1 MKNLIILALSLL
13 TFSTFG
19 QRAQGDSWVQ
29 YYTAPDKL
37 LHASAGFGISS
48 TITTGY
54 ATARPNEPLINSVG
68 LGIMG
73 GTLSGALKEIAFDH
87 YGGLGQ
93 PDAGD
98 FYATMMGSI
107 VGSLTTAAVIRW
119 SRKRA
124 DKQRTLE
131 VVDFATGN
139 YSTITK

>member
-1 MKNLIILALSLL
+1 MKNLLIL
-13 TFSTFG
+13 TFSLLAFSTFA
-19 QRAQGDSWVQ
+19 QRAQGDSFLE

-37 LHASAGFGISS
+37 LHAGAGYGISA

-54 ATARPNEPLINSVG
+54 ATARPDEPLINAVG
-68 LGIMG
+68 LGIIG
-73 GTLSGALKEIAFDH
+73 GTLSGALKEIALDH

-119 SRKRA
+119 SRKRSA
-124 DKQRTLE
+124 KRRTVE
-131 VVDFATGN
+131 VVDFRTG
-139 YSTITK
+139 SVKTIAK

>member
-1 MKNLIILALSLL
+1 MKNLLILAFFLL
-13 TFSTFG
+13 TFSTFA
-19 QRAQGDSWVQ
+19 QRAQGDSFVE

-54 ATARPNEPLINSVG
+54 ATARPDEPLINSVG
-68 LGIMG
+68 LGIIG

-107 VGSLTTAAVIRW
+107 VGSLTTAAVIQW

-124 DKQRTLE
+124 AKRRTVK
-131 VVDFATGN
+131 VVDFRTG
-139 YSTITK
+139 SVKTITK